1 MRKIRMLLVTEDS
14 SVRKTV
20 TDLLKEDYECI
31 PIQNEGKMLS
41 HELENIGWMDL
52 MVIDLQIR
60 GMDAFELLQK
70 IGDDSVHKSVPVLA
84 LASPEQAEGIAE
96 AFEAGVDDV
105 IFKPLSPNVLKKR
118 ADNMVYIGRNRRV
131 HNVMEDLIWEGI
143 DESIDTLGVCS
154 CPVCRRDLLTMT
166 LNKVPPKYV
175 TTEKGKTIAKA
186 QSQASSE
193 EKIKLLTELAYCAQ
207 MVKQNPR
214 HG

>member
-1 MRKIRMLLVTEDS
+1 MRKIRMLLVTGDS
-14 SVRKTV
+14 SVQKTV
-20 TDLLKEDYECI
+20 TDLLEEDYECI
-31 PIQNEGKMLS
+31 PMQNEGKALS
-41 HELENIGWMDL
+41 HELENVGWMDL
-52 MVIDLQIR
+52 IVIDLQIQSV
-60 GMDAFELLQK
+60 DVFELLQK
-70 IGDDSVHKSVPVLA
+70 LGDNSVHKSVPVLA
-84 LASPEQAEGIAE
+84 LASPEQTEDIAE

-105 IFKPLSPNVLKKR
+105 IFKPLNPSVLKKR

-186 QSQASSE
+186 QSQASRE